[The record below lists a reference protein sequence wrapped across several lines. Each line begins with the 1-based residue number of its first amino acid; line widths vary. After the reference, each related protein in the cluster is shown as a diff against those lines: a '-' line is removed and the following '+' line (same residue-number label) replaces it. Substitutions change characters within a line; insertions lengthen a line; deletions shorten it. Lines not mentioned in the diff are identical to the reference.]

1 MPERISDELLA
12 QAPVTHDEHA
22 RALKELVWERV
33 LLYRRQDADM
43 RQDAALATLAEENAK
58 AEAPEVMPP
67 IPALTEEMSV
77 KIYNDGKPKPEAKA
91 KAKKEK

>member
-12 QAPVTHDEHA
+12 QSPVTHDEHA

-33 LLYRRQDADM
+33 LLHRRQDADT
-43 RQDAALATLAEENAK
+43 RQDAALATLAEEEAK
-58 AEAPEVMPP
+58 AKPPEIEIVPP
-67 IPALTEEMSV
+67 DELFIGVIDT
-77 KIYNDGKPKPEAKA
+77 PKPMPTAKA